1 MHTMANRNPFA
12 SLQSVAIL
20 LLLFLSRLS
29 LIKSFQ
35 RFARDHKS
43 TRRAGR
49 WHRAKIPDYCQTIS
63 LMPLAL
69 FNQQTQHDEKYDD
82 QSNRELKFHMMNL
95 LKIDDESKAQSEK
108 IKFLSSI
115 IQSCNSV
122 LEDEDEVER
131 VRNKEVELVNLPEK
145 LSTIRRFINTSSR
158 FNDHRSCFRVFSG
171 EDNKVSLTANVLLS
185 LDRPFTFLR
194 DTLSH
199 QSDASEKKRGGM
211 MYDGT
216 EAVVWCSSLT
226 SDQDLKFSSCVM
238 DDMPFSQ
245 LYLGV
250 CHDDDYLDV
259 ELDMESVSKLESLG
273 VLISGQKVNDD
284 SNSKHKFK
292 IKTDDLNVIQTIVS
306 DALKDEQQT
315 LIKLIDAAV
324 ELVRRDPLNESNEPH
339 LVLLSHCVSCSVIAS
354 AISAWKEEQQQN
366 EHSRHRSRLEDL
378 LHQAVTVVTFGNV
391 CRSFCD
397 GPAYIHISMWDD
409 PWNKALGAHS
419 GNDESSGGQN
429 AVYFHAWSPY
439 DQEWEDTNIHSLK
452 SHNAHNVNS
461 CLIQYLC
468 LIMRINGIQSF
479 RALYDAARF
488 IDPAAILDINPKHFA
503 VSYRN
508 NLGELVIPPR
518 IDDELLPAMIY
529 ATGGDQWLWGNDDKS
544 HFDEVLPDEIEA
556 RSHLEESFGYSV
568 FEEIRETCSEAKAND

>member
-1 MHTMANRNPFA
+1 MANSNP
-12 SLQSVAIL
+12 SVSQSITIIL
-20 LLLFLSRLS
+20 LLLSRLP
-29 LIKSFQ
+29 LIKSF
-35 RFARDHKS
+35 
-43 TRRAGR
+43 TRTAHQSRITAGR
-49 WHRAKIPDYCQTIS
+49 WRQRAKAKLPDNCPTKLLLS
-63 LMPLAL
+63 PPL
-69 FNQQTQHDEKYDD
+69 FNQRQHDDGNND
-82 QSNRELKFHMMNL
+82 QSTRELQFNMMNL
-95 LKIDDESKAQSEK
+95 LKIDDDSKAQSEK
-108 IKFLSSI
+108 LEFLSSI

-122 LEDEDEVER
+122 FEDEVGVES
-131 VRNKEVELVNLPEK
+131 VKNKEVELLNLPEK

-158 FNDHRSCFRVFSG
+158 PRDHRSCFRVFSG
-171 EDNKVSLTANVLLS
+171 EDGKVSLTTNVLLS

-194 DTLSH
+194 DSLSH

-216 EAVVWCSSLT
+216 EAVVWCSSLP
-226 SDQDLKFSSCVM
+226 SDQDLTFSSSVM

-250 CHDDDYLDV
+250 DHDDVYLDV
-259 ELDMESVSKLESLG
+259 YLDTETVNKLESLG
-273 VLISGQKVNDD
+273 VLVSEQKINED
-284 SNSKHKFK
+284 SNTKHIFK
-292 IKTDDLNVIQTIVS
+292 IKTDDLNVIETIVS
-306 DALKDEQQT
+306 DAVQDEQPT

-324 ELVRRDPLNESNEPH
+324 ELVRRDPLNERNEPH
-339 LVLLSHCVSCSVIAS
+339 LVLLSHCVSCSVVAS
-354 AISAWKEEQQQN
+354 AISSWKEQQLQN
-366 EHSRHRSRLEDL
+366 QQSLQRVEDL
-378 LHQAVTVVTFGNV
+378 LHQALTVVTFGNV

-409 PWNKALGAHS
+409 PWTKALGAHS
-419 GNDESSGGQN
+419 GNEEGGGGQN

-439 DQEWEDTNIHSLK
+439 DQEWEESSIRSLK
-452 SHNAHNVNS
+452 SHNAHNLNS

-488 IDPAAILDINPKHFA
+488 VDPTAILDINPKHFA
-503 VSYRN
+503 VNYRN

-529 ATGGDQWLWGNDDKS
+529 ATGGDQWLWDNGDES
-544 HFDEVLPDEIEA
+544 HTDFDEVLPDEIEA

-568 FEEIRETCSEAKAND
+568 FEEIQETCSKAKRQ